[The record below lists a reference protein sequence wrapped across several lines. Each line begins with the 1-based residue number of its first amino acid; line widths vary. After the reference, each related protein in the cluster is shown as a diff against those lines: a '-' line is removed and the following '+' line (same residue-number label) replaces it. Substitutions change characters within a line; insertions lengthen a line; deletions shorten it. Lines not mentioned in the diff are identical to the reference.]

1 MIPIRGSVE
10 IQRPAEDVFEFLS
23 DLGNAPKWQR
33 GVAESRR
40 TSEGPI
46 RVGTR
51 FRETVRTMGMRFEAM
66 CEVTVFDPPRKFS
79 MTADGKM
86 IHYEGDFTF
95 EPIAGGEATRL
106 SVTAS
111 MKMKG
116 LWRVLEWIAGREI
129 RKESLAELEDIKK
142 ALEAGP

>member
-1 MIPIRGSVE
+1 MITIQRSVE
-10 IQRPAEDVFEFLS
+10 IRRPVETVFEFLS

-33 GVAESRR
+33 GVIESRR
-40 TSEGPI
+40 TSEGPM
-46 RVGTR
+46 RVGTQ
-51 FRETVRTMGMRFEAM
+51 FRETVRTMGMRFEAT
-66 CEVTVFDPPRKFS
+66 CEVTAFDPPRKFS
-79 MTADGKM
+79 MRADGRLV
-86 IHYEGDFTF
+86 HYEGDFTF

-106 SVTAS
+106 SVFAS

-142 ALEAGP
+142 AVEAGP